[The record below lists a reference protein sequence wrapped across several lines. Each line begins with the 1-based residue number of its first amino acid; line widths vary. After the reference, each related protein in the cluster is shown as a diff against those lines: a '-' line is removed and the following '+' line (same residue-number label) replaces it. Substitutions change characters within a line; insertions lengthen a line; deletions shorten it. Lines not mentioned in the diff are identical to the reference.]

1 LAIDTSKVY
10 QIDIDCEEYDDYFK
24 ELMKSHP
31 SYKSLTKSYGRHIFI
46 TDSEFQPSKQRMQF
60 KKHLGEE
67 VELLCGQWAWCA
79 LDAKIEVSDGVLE
92 VEDLQDK
99 IKAST

>member
-1 LAIDTSKVY
+1 MY